1 MIKLSN
7 LNKSIIGGGITLLIA
22 FNLYNALNF
31 FFHFAMARLLSI
43 SDYGIL
49 ASLYSIIYVFG
60 IFSEPIQT
68 IIAKYTSVEKNHGK
82 LKNIL
87 RRSLKKGFRISLI
100 IFAVYLLISIPLA
113 LLLKMP
119 YLLVSSTGIIIF
131 ASFLMPVTRGI
142 MQGRKSFKALGFNML
157 IEAIS
162 KLSLAILL
170 VLLGWKVF
178 GAMAATILS
187 VAISFAFSFLAFRDL
202 KNAKEK
208 IMPTPD
214 IYSYAKKTFFVL
226 LSVLVF
232 FSADVII
239 AGMVFD
245 RQTAGIYSI
254 ASVLSKTIFLGTQPI
269 SKAMFPIA
277 SESAHKATKKQ
288 QKNILLSA
296 MAMLLACLF
305 VALLAV
311 YFFPDLLVRIFS
323 GRYIPESAS
332 ILFYTALAFSI
343 LSITNLLLIYRLS
356 TGAARNSLF
365 LLVFVFI
372 QALLLVYFSASLL
385 QFSIAFIAASAIF
398 LLGSILLLDK

>member
-7 LNKSIIGGGITLLIA
+7 LNKSIIGGGMTLLIA
-22 FNLYNALNF
+22 FNIYNALNF

-68 IIAKYTSVEKNHGK
+68 IIAKYTSTEKNPGK

-87 RRSLKKGFRISLI
+87 KRSLKKGFKISLI
-100 IFAVYLLISIPLA
+100 IFAIYLLISIPLA
-113 LLLKMP
+113 VLLKLP

-131 ASFLMPVTRGI
+131 ASFLMPVTRGV

-162 KLSLAILL
+162 KLSLAVLL

-202 KNAKEK
+202 KNTEEK
-208 IMPTPD
+208 TMPTPD
-214 IYSYAKKTFFVL
+214 IYGYAKKTFFVL
-226 LSVLVF
+226 LAVLVF

-239 AGMVFD
+239 AGVVFD
-245 RQTAGIYSI
+245 KQTAGVYSI

-277 SESAHKATKKQ
+277 SESAHKAKKKLP
-288 QKNILLSA
+288 KNIFSSA

-332 ILFYTALAFSI
+332 ILFYTALAFSL

-356 TGAARNSLF
+356 IGATRNSLF
-365 LLVFVFI
+365 LLIFVFI